1 LSIWE
6 VLIIIIF
13 YFVVKYLAALIFWGV
28 AFKLITINIKKGA
41 EEIGTKIGMSDMQ
54 GDGRP
59 EGNKNAPKQRPV
71 PANGEEK
78 SKATSGAAG

>member
-59 EGNKNAPKQRPV
+59 E